1 MVKKVLVA
9 LYGNDVAPRFD
20 LATEVLIVCIGPDG
34 KVVDEKTLVLPQASA
49 EKLCHMILTEDIQ
62 TVVCGG
68 IEEEYYQYLTWKKVR
83 VLDSVMGS
91 SDRALERFWD
101 GSLSAGDIL
110 FERGKESRADRE

>member
-1 MVKKVLVA
+1 MMKKILIV

-49 EKLCHMILTEDIQ
+49 ERLCHMVLTEGIQ

-68 IEEEYYQYLTWKKVR
+68 IEEEYHQYLVWKKANVF
-83 VLDSVMGS
+83 DSVIGP
-91 SDRALERFWD
+91 SDKVLERILE
-101 GSLSAGDIL
+101 GTLKAGDIL
-110 FERGKESRADRE
+110 FAPGQEEVCE